1 MNGKQVIKKLNQHGW
16 QELRI
21 RSSHHQLGKGDLR
34 TIVPVHGKQDLG
46 IGIIKKIERD
56 TGVKLL

>member
-21 RSSHHQLGKGDLR
+21 RGSHHQLAKGDLR
-34 TIVPVHGKQDLG
+34 TTVPVHGKQDLG

-56 TGVKLL
+56 TGVKLR